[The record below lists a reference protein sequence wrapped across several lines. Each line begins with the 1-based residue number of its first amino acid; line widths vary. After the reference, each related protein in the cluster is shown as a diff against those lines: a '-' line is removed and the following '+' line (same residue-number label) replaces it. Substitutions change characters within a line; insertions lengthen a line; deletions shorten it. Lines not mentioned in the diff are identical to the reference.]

1 MTMQYKPPADTHF
14 LMAIDPATSG
24 GCGWAM
30 FLVND
35 GAWELLSASTVHGTV
50 ERVSL
55 TLAEV
60 LTNFSGVYDIYVVG
74 ERPQRYATKRASHKN
89 LNALDEVLTRMQCNK
104 TWTPRQWKGNVP
116 KSVHHERIQNAVVLP
131 SWTRRLDHNAMDAIA
146 LGLFA
151 LGITNRGGVV

>member
-1 MTMQYKPPADTHF
+1 MQYNSPGDLHF

-35 GAWELLSASTVHGTV
+35 GEWELLSASTVHGSAAQV
-50 ERVSL
+50 AL

-60 LTNFSGVYDIYVVG
+60 QTNFQSTYDIYVVG
-74 ERPQRYATKRASHKN
+74 ERPKRYATKRASHKN
-89 LNALDEVLTRMQCNK
+89 LDPLDEVLMRMQCNK
-104 TWTPRQWKGNVP
+104 TWTPQQWKGNVP
-116 KSVHHERIQNAVVLP
+116 KAVHHQRIRANVRLP
-131 SWTRRLDHNAMDAIA
+131 AWTDSLDHNAWDAVA

-151 LGITNRGGVV
+151 LGVTKRGGVV